1 MILEERGRP
10 LVRNRR
16 RDKNGGVCLARPV
29 RVVDMLSR
37 CIRRHSTRDE
47 KITATLHASSTSSGV
62 EAKQS
67 CPADLGLW
75 GRQGPCRRRPRSA
88 ILFRSRARG
97 CSEGISWQ
105 PTRAIVVGA
114 GQLAMDLGVCE
125 TAQWCCCS
133 SGDGGFS
140 LELPAFLFA
149 TGWKTV
155 DKRAWRGKRGAD
167 SAEQRSGPEG
177 EEGRAPTWG
186 WSTPRFPQALK
197 SPVPPA
203 WTWGGTSY
211 RALLIVARTLI
222 TQPPWLFSTTTTPLF
237 GRQKL
242 ELRHDKIAMLSRNP
256 LDPLLHLPSPE
267 TCRNRPFSW
276 PISSSGGVPARSIDR
291 SGTAH
296 VMDMMDAGQ
305 PDSTHAA

>member
-67 CPADLGLW
+67 CPADSGLW

-140 LELPAFLFA
+140 LSFRHFFLQRDGRRLTRGHGGEREEQTQQSSGQGPRA
-149 TGWKTV
+149 KREGPDVGVV
-155 DKRAWRGKRGAD
+155 D
-167 SAEQRSGPEG
+167 
-177 EEGRAPTWG
+177 PTI
-186 WSTPRFPQALK
+186 S
-197 SPVPPA
+197 
-203 WTWGGTSY
+203 
-211 RALLIVARTLI
+211 
-222 TQPPWLFSTTTTPLF
+222 
-237 GRQKL
+237 
-242 ELRHDKIAMLSRNP
+242 
-256 LDPLLHLPSPE
+256 PSPE
-267 TCRNRPFSW
+267 IPGSARLDLGGHLLSRPIDSGPNANNATSLALFDDNDTTLLEGKSWNCATTKSPCYRATLSTLCCTSQVPKLAEIDPSHGPYPHLEACRL
-276 PISSSGGVPARSIDR
+276 ALSI
-291 SGTAH
+291 
-296 VMDMMDAGQ
+296 V
-305 PDSTHAA
+305 AAQHM